1 MGIYIGNNNLQ
12 GLSPSLTD
20 QEAIALYRMATLR
33 AALKLE
39 VLGMK
44 RRGRS
49 VFAIVKEENNLKGT
63 KRQVLD
69 QFTKLYEERKLKYLK
84 GESA

>member
-1 MGIYIGNNNLQ
+1 MSERMATGGGHAI
-12 GLSPSLTD
+12 TD
-20 QEAIALYRMATLR
+20 PEAIELYRMATLK

-39 VLGMK
+39 VLGMR

-49 VFAIVKEENNLKGT
+49 VFGIIKEEHKLKGT

-69 QFTKLYEERKLKYLK
+69 EFTKLYEERKLKYLK
-84 GESA
+84 GESE

>member
-1 MGIYIGNNNLQ
+1 MPTTTTLKGQTIIDPEGI
-12 GLSPSLTD
+12 
-20 QEAIALYRMATLR
+20 ELYRMATLR

-44 RRGRS
+44 RRGGRS
-49 VFAIVKEENNLKGT
+49 VFAIVKKENNLKGT
-63 KRQVLD
+63 KRQVLE

-84 GESA
+84 GENA

>member
-1 MGIYIGNNNLQ
+1 MTVYIGNNNAPK
-12 GLSPSLTD
+12 GHAITD
-20 QEAIALYRMATLR
+20 TEAIALYRMATLR

-63 KRQVLD
+63 KRQVLE